1 MKFHAFHFTP
11 VGIVR
16 AWSHLQAGRR
26 LCRAARVSLRPY
38 VPESVNSMT
47 TAWNYSRTL
56 HEAGLGPPG
65 TILDVGANSSQMTK
79 LLMLTCPQ
87 PPHVISF
94 EPNPALQPIGDVRR
108 VALLDRSGVVPFQV
122 ERDAAWGRVAAAGQ
136 SSAFEVRG
144 ERFDALVGNGEV
156 PLADL
161 PRPIVVKIDTEG
173 TEVEVVEGFGECL
186 THVDQM
192 LIEVTNRQ
200 EGAINT
206 QLFRLCDRLAKHGFR
221 QAKILYACY
230 DGPLAP
236 TYADMLF
243 WK

>member
-11 VGIVR
+11 VGVVR

-26 LCRAARVSLRPY
+26 LCRTARVSLRSY
-38 VPESVNSMT
+38 VPASINSMT

-56 HEAGLGPPG
+56 QEAGLDPPG
-65 TILDVGANSSQMTK
+65 TILDVGANASQMTK
-79 LLMLTCPQ
+79 LLTLTCPQ
-87 PPHVISF
+87 TPRVVSF
-94 EPNPALQPIGDVRR
+94 EPNPAVKPIGDVRR
-108 VALLDRSGVVPFQV
+108 IALLDRAGVVPFQV
-122 ERDAAWGRVAAAGQ
+122 ERDSAWGRVAAAGQ
-136 SSAFEVRG
+136 PSSFEVRA
-144 ERFDALVGNGEV
+144 ERFDVLVRSGEV

-186 THVDQM
+186 AHVDQM

-200 EGAINT
+200 DGVVNNH
-206 QLFRLCDRLAKHGFR
+206 LFRLCDRLAKHGFR

-236 TYADMLF
+236 TYADVLF